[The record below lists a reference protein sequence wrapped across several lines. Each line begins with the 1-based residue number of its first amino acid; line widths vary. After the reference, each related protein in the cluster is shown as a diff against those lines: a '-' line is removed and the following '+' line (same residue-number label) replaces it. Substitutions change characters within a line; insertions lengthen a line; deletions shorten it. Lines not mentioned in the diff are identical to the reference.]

1 MLRRLTVLLLLAAC
15 LSVAAFSAV
24 RLEKLGGERREEDA
38 LLYLPNGK
46 YLKVASLG
54 QAQVLADLIY
64 LWAIQYYSSYGQ
76 VDRGRYVE
84 HVFGNVITELDP
96 HYLDPYWIGALILT
110 VEIRDLEGGLR
121 LLDRGFE
128 RNPEAWI
135 LPYLAG
141 WESYHAGQLDRAA
154 DYFDVASTVPGVP
167 GFVTRTRA
175 GILGRAGHYRRALET
190 WTAVYSDPTSD
201 EATRKIAKRQL
212 RSLKARAELEELAAA
227 IARFRTDNGRYP
239 HQLAELVERAY
250 IGYLPRDPADRDYL
264 YDPRTGRVSSSAER
278 LLGGPR

>member
-1 MLRRLTVLLLLAAC
+1 MLRRLAALLLLAAC
-15 LSVAAFSAV
+15 LTAAAFSAV
-24 RLEKLGGERREEDA
+24 RLERLTGERGEEDA

-76 VDRGRYVE
+76 EDRGRYVE

-96 HYLDPYWIGALILT
+96 HYIDPYWIGALILT

-141 WESYHAGQLDRAA
+141 WESYHAGQLERAA
-154 DYFDVASTVPGVP
+154 DYFDVASGVP
-167 GFVTRTRA
+167 AVPSFVTRTRA
-175 GILGRAGHYRRALET
+175 GILGRAGHYRQALEL
-190 WTAVYSDPTSD
+190 WTAVFEDPASD
-201 EATRKIAKRQL
+201 EATRRIAKRQL
-212 RSLKARAELEELAAA
+212 RSLKTRADLEELASA
-227 IARFRTDNGRYP
+227 IERFRTDNARYP
-239 HQLAELVERAY
+239 HRLAELVERAY
-250 IGYLPRDPADRDYL
+250 IGYLPRDPADRDYR
-264 YDPRTGRVSSSAER
+264 YDPRTGRVSSPADR